1 MGEAAAGDGEF
12 DYVIVGAGSAGC
24 VLANRLSEDPGTRVA
39 LVEAGP
45 KDRNIWIHI
54 PVGYYRNIFNP
65 KVAWNYQT
73 EPDPNL
79 AGRSILWPRG
89 RVLGGTSAINGLVYM
104 RGQAE
109 DYDHW
114 RQLGNRGWGW
124 TDVLPYFKKSE
135 GQTRIKNDLHGSDG
149 PLGVSDAEQGH
160 ELLEAYIRAAEEV
173 GFKRTDDFNGVS
185 QEGVGYFQLTTK
197 NGRRSH
203 TARGYLKPIRHRQN
217 LRIITEALVEGVTI
231 KGRRATG
238 VRFRQGGQSRHVGAR
253 RDVIL
258 SAGAIGSPQILQ
270 LSGVGPAALL
280 KDKGIAV
287 VNGLAGVGRNLQD
300 HLQARLMY
308 KCTKPITLND
318 IMKSPVKKALVALE
332 YALFRTGPLTIGAG
346 HVCIFAKAG
355 PWASTPDIQFHVM
368 TFSADRA
375 GTGLHPFP
383 GFMSTVCQLRP
394 ESRGHLAIKSANPEE
409 HPAIHPNY
417 LATELDRRTMVEAM
431 KLARRIG
438 RTQALK
444 PYIAEELLPKP
455 SIVTDEELL
464 QDIRERG
471 TTIFHPVG
479 TCKMAPEADAMGVVD
494 DRLRVRGIDGLR
506 VADCSIMPTV
516 VSGNTNAPAIM
527 IGEKA
532 SDIIKADAKAL
543 AA

>member
-1 MGEAAAGDGEF
+1 MGKPAAEDGEF

-24 VLANRLSEDPGTRVA
+24 VLANRLTDDPKVRVA
-39 LVEAGP
+39 LIEAGP
-45 KDRNIWIHI
+45 TDRNIWIHI

-73 EPDPNL
+73 EPDPQSRRPQHPL
-79 AGRSILWPRG
+79 AARERARRHERHQRPRLHARSGGGLRPLAPARQPWLGLGRRSALLPAGR
-89 RVLGGTSAINGLVYM
+89 
-104 RGQAE
+104 
-109 DYDHW
+109 
-114 RQLGNRGWGW
+114 
-124 TDVLPYFKKSE
+124 
-135 GQTRIKNDLHGSDG
+135 GQTRITNDFHGAMARS
-149 PLGVSDAEQGH
+149 GVSTRSRARAAGSLHQGRR
-160 ELLEAYIRAAEEV
+160 EVGIRA
-173 GFKRTDDFNGVS
+173 
-185 QEGVGYFQLTTK
+185 TTTSTARA
-197 NGRRSH
+197 GRRRLLPAH
-203 TARGYLKPIRHRQN
+203 RPATAGAAARRAPTCSQPHRRN
-217 LRIITEALVEGVTI
+217 LRVVTDALVEAVAFE
-231 KGRRATG
+231 GRRATG
-238 VRFRQGGQSRHVGAR
+238 VRFRQGGDEADRAAR
-253 RDVIL
+253 REVIL
-258 SAGAIGSPQILQ
+258 AAGAIGSPQILQ

-280 KDKGIAV
+280 QDKGVAV
-287 VNGLAGVGRNLQD
+287 VHALAGVGQNLQD

-318 IMKSPVKKALVALE
+318 IMKSPIKKALVALE

-346 HVCIFAKAG
+346 HVCIFAKTG

-375 GTGLHPFP
+375 GTVLHPFP

-417 LATELDRRTMVEAM
+417 LAAELDRRTMVEGM
-431 KLARRIG
+431 KLARRVG
-438 RTQALK
+438 RTAALK

-455 SIVTDEELL
+455 EFVTDEQLL

-479 TCKMAPEADAMGVVD
+479 TCKMAPESDAMGVVD
-494 DRLRVRGIDGLR
+494 DRLRVRGLEGLR
-506 VADCSIMPTV
+506 VVDCSIMPTV

-532 SDIIKADAKAL
+532 SDIIKADAMAS

>member
-1 MGEAAAGDGEF
+1 MPVEGEY
-12 DYVIVGAGSAGC
+12 DYVIIGAGSAGC
-24 VLANRLSEDPGTRVA
+24 VLANRLSADPKMRVA
-39 LVEAGP
+39 LIEAGP
-45 KDRNIWIHI
+45 KDRNVWIHI

-65 KVAWNYQT
+65 RVAWNYQT

-79 AGRSILWPRG
+79 ANRRIPWPRG

-124 TDVLPYFKKSE
+124 GDVLPYFKRAE
-135 GQTRIKNDLHGSDG
+135 GQTRIRNDLHGNDG
-149 PLGVSDAEQGH
+149 PLGVTDAEKGH

-173 GFKRTDDFNGVS
+173 GIRRNDDFNGEA
-185 QEGVGYFQLTTK
+185 QEGVGYFQLTTR

-203 TARGYLKPIRHRQN
+203 TARGYLKPVRHRQN
-217 LRIITEALVEGVTI
+217 LRVITDALVEGVVFA
-231 KGRRATG
+231 GRRATG
-238 VRFRQGGQSRHVGAR
+238 VRFRQGGQAKLIEAR
-253 RDVIL
+253 REVIL

-280 KDKGIAV
+280 KDKGIGV
-287 VNGLAGVGRNLQD
+287 VHALAGVGQNLQD

-318 IMKSPVKKALVALE
+318 IMKSPIKKALVALE

-346 HVCIFAKAG
+346 HVCIFARTG

-368 TFSADRA
+368 TFSADKA
-375 GTGLHPFP
+375 GTVLHPFP

-394 ESRGHLAIKSANPEE
+394 ESRGHLAIRSADPAE

-417 LATELDRRTMVEAM
+417 LATELDRRTMVEGM

-438 RTQALK
+438 RTQALQH
-444 PYIAEELLPKP
+444 YIAEELLPKP
-455 SIVTDEELL
+455 DIVTDEQLL
-464 QDIRERG
+464 QDIRERA

-479 TCKMAPEADAMGVVD
+479 TCKMAPASDAMGVVD
-494 DRLRVRGIDGLR
+494 DRLKVRGLEGLR
-506 VADCSIMPTV
+506 VADCSIMPALI
-516 VSGNTNAPAIM
+516 SGNTNAPAVM

-532 SDIIKADAKAL
+532 SDIIKEDAKAL